1 MISESNKT
9 RLPLKMVAS
18 GLLKTVAQHFRRIKI
33 MREPDGTMFIIGM
46 LIASAIAVAG
56 IGIGFEIYLKWYI
69 NN

>member
-1 MISESNKT
+1 
-9 RLPLKMVAS
+9 
-18 GLLKTVAQHFRRIKI
+18 
-33 MREPDGTMFIIGM
+33 MFIIGI

>member
-1 MISESNKT
+1 
-9 RLPLKMVAS
+9 
-18 GLLKTVAQHFRRIKI
+18 